1 MKRLLIMSVAAA
13 PLLMTGTAAS
23 AADTFVRMISGPS
36 GGSWYP
42 YGAKMMAM
50 VGKEVKNVSASNG
63 PGAGV
68 GNVRNIN
75 KQKAEFGW
83 TFAHTAYNA
92 YTGKSK
98 FKTPQTN
105 VRFFAN
111 LYPAP
116 LQTAVPAN
124 SDIKSYADLK
134 DKRISPGK
142 LTFSGNIA
150 VEKLLALYGVTYSDI
165 KKNGGNIHRVG
176 YKDSV
181 ALMKDGHI
189 DAFVGLT
196 TAPNSSFIALAFK
209 PGIRFLPVSDK
220 IADLYVK
227 QNPGFNKTVIKMGT
241 YSGLDQDVP
250 TVGAQNILITH
261 KGVSNT
267 IAYEVAKVIWEK
279 HAELVKVNDY
289 WKNVKLSAALEGSAI
304 PVHPGAMRFY
314 REKGIAK

>member
-1 MKRLLIMSVAAA
+1 MKRLLIITIAVA
-13 PLLMTGTAAS
+13 PLALAGTAVN

-50 VGKEVKNVSASNG
+50 VEKKVKNVSTSNG
-63 PGAGV
+63 PGGGV
-68 GNVRNIN
+68 GNVRNVN

-83 TFAHTAYNA
+83 TFAHTVFDAYS
-92 YTGKSK
+92 GKSA
-98 FKTPQTN
+98 FKSPHTN

-124 SDIKSYADLK
+124 SKIRSYSDLK
-134 DKRISPGK
+134 DKRFSPGK

-150 VEKLLALYGVTYSDI
+150 VEKLLGLYGVTYADI
-165 KKNGGNIHRVG
+165 KKNGGIIHRVG
-176 YKDSV
+176 YTDSV

-209 PGIRFLPVSDK
+209 PGVRFLPISDK
-220 IADLYVK
+220 IAELYVK
-227 QNPGFNKTVIKMGT
+227 QNPGFNKTVIRKGT
-241 YSGLDQDVP
+241 YSGLSEDVP

-261 KGVSNT
+261 KDVSNT
-267 IAYEVAKVIWEK
+267 IAYEVAKVIWEN
-279 HAELVKVNDY
+279 HAELVKLNSY
-289 WKNVKLSAALEGSAI
+289 WKNVNPAAALQGAPI
-304 PVHPGAMRFY
+304 PVHPGAMRYY

>member
-1 MKRLLIMSVAAA
+1 MKRLLMITVAVA
-13 PLLMTGTAAS
+13 PLALAGTAVS

-50 VGKEVKNVSASNG
+50 VGKKVKNVSASSG

-75 KQKAEFGW
+75 KTKAEFGW
-83 TFAHTAYNA
+83 TFAHTAFNA
-92 YTGKSK
+92 YSGKSK
-98 FKTPQTN
+98 FKSPHTN
-105 VRFFAN
+105 LRFFAN
-111 LYPAP
+111 LYSAP

-124 SDIKSYADLK
+124 SKIRSYRDLK

-150 VEKLLALYGVTYSDI
+150 VEKLMALYGVTYADI
-165 KKNGGNIHRVG
+165 KKSGGNIHRVG

-209 PGIRFLPVSDK
+209 PGIRFLPVSNN
-220 IADLYVK
+220 IADLYIK
-227 QNPGFNKTVIKMGT
+227 QNPGFNKSVIRKGT
-241 YSGLDQDVP
+241 YSGLNEDVL

-261 KGVSNT
+261 KDVSNT
-267 IAYEVAKVIWEK
+267 IAYEVAKVIWEN
-279 HAELVKVNDY
+279 HAELVKLNDY
-289 WKNVKLSAALEGSAI
+289 WKNVKLSAALQSSAF